1 MKRNIILYPI
11 VALLFAL
18 GLTSCDD
25 FLTQEDPNNPSGETF
40 VESLTDASQL
50 VTSIYSA
57 LRNEA
62 IYQTNYEAFRCDQ
75 AWPGS
80 GRPTTYSQGTS
91 YNCYTHNYNYTT
103 TWIDDKWNG
112 LYTGIY
118 RANQAIEG
126 LNSIYGEL
134 TSDTDIE
141 DWTILMGQA
150 RFFRGLFHFY
160 LHSAFNEGSI
170 IIVDTIPETLD
181 DFHRPLSSSDEV
193 MAFFRSDLQFA
204 YENLPIEYENRSEDL
219 GRVTSGAAATILGTS
234 YLYEY
239 SATKDDAPLAAAM
252 SLFSYVIND
261 CGYEL
266 VQSGDDLFTEANE
279 MNSESIFEIAYD
291 SSTQTDMGDWDEENF
306 TQYIAFYTCQ
316 YTTGHFLPAWLA
328 NAYQTELIDEN
339 NPRNWYQHDVVD
351 GKEGETETKVRQ
363 MPLRA
368 SAMVALW
375 EDVYTPWY
383 LEDCVPAVSKNFSYA
398 VCGFGYYKKHS
409 NCKTL
414 DADILR
420 SGMNIVINR
429 LPEVYLMYAECLI
442 EKGDILEALRY
453 INVIRER
460 WGLVLLGADLGDG
473 YTYDGKTYDQGTL
486 LSQLQKVEKPLEC
499 SLEGHMMRWIDLRRW
514 GMLESNLQELSES
527 VYYAVNSGT
536 VTAPDNTTYTMSTTY
551 ATVYNAAQ
559 MAANPGTTYYSIDF
573 EYDTSYQNFRYDSHA
588 YYPIPLGELEQNP
601 NI

>member
-1 MKRNIILYPI
+1 MKHNIIYPI
-11 VALLFAL
+11 LALFIAI

-25 FLTQEDPNNPSGETF
+25 FLTQEDPSNPSAETF
-40 VESLTDASQL
+40 VESLTDADQL
-50 VTSIYSA
+50 LTSVYSA

-62 IYQTNYEAFRCDQ
+62 IYQINYEAFRCDQ

-80 GRPTTYSQGTS
+80 GRPTPYSQGTN

-103 TWIDDKWNG
+103 TWIDDKWNA

-118 RANQAIEG
+118 RANQTIVALEYLLGTIE
-126 LNSIYGEL
+126 
-134 TSDTDIE
+134 SDSDYE
-141 DWTILMGQA
+141 SWTTLMAQA

-160 LHSAFNEGSI
+160 LHSAFNEGSV
-170 IIVDTIPETLD
+170 IIVDEIPVTLD
-181 DFHRPLSSSDEV
+181 DFHRPLSPADEV
-193 MAFFRSDLQFA
+193 MAFFRSDLQYA

-239 SATKDDAPLAAAM
+239 SDTKSSAPLKAAM

-266 VQSGDDLFTEANE
+266 IQSGDDLFTEANE

-291 SSTQTDMGDWDEENF
+291 SNTQTDMGDWDDENF
-306 TQYIAFYTCQ
+306 TQYIAFYTCA
-316 YTTGHFLPAWLA
+316 YSNGHFLPAWLA
-328 NAYQTELIDEN
+328 NAYQTEEIDES
-339 NPRNWYQHDVVD
+339 NPRNWYQHDVED

-383 LEDCVPAVSKNFSYA
+383 LESCVPATSQNFSYA
-398 VCGFGYYKKHS
+398 NCGFGFYKKHS

-414 DADILR
+414 DDDLLR
-420 SGMNIVINR
+420 SGMNIVVNR
-429 LPEVYLMYAECLI
+429 LSEVYLMYAECLI
-442 EKGDILEALRY
+442 ESGDVIEALRY
-453 INVIRER
+453 INTIRER
-460 WGLVLLGADLGDG
+460 WGLVLLGSDMGDG
-473 YTYDGKTYDQGTL
+473 YTYDGFSYDQSTL
-486 LSQLQKVEKPLEC
+486 LTRLQKVEKPLEC
-499 SLEGHMMRWIDLRRW
+499 SIEGHMMRWIDLRRW
-514 GMLESNLQELSES
+514 GMLESNLKELSES
-527 VYYAVNSGT
+527 TYYAVNPDA
-536 VTAPDNTTYTMSTTY
+536 VTAPDNTVYKMSNNY
-551 ATVYNAAQ
+551 GVVYNAAQ
-559 MAANPGTTYYSIDF
+559 MAADPGRASYTIDF
-573 EYDTSYQNFRYDSHA
+573 EYDTSYQNFNYNTHA
-588 YYPIPLGELEQNP
+588 YYPIPLGEIEQNP